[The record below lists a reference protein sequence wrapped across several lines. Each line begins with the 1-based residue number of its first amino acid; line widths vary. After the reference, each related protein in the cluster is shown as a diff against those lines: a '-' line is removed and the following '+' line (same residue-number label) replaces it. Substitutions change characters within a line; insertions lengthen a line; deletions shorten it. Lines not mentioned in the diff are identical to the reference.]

1 MIRKRL
7 TRERKWGF
15 QNYPYHQT
23 RIESDIFTGWA
34 ALIYLTDG
42 ENVYWDFKKAGKVPV
57 AGEGMCWLTLLPDN
71 RHRAITA
78 KFTKE
83 RNVSCWYIDVIEDVI
98 VHEDGVLG
106 FVDKYLDV
114 VATTAGDVTVVDQ
127 DELDDAYQSG
137 ELSTEQYEAAIEEGK
152 SIVRELCTDLNAT
165 EEWCTEILHMVEEK
179 VQTNFTLF
187 LDVDDVLNVY
197 HPDDCFQNI
206 IPEALDL
213 FAGLVK
219 RTRAKV
225 VVISDWRFGSDG
237 YVTGKEQQRSNW
249 KNLVNVLEG
258 KNVPVAD
265 MISFGCCDCLRADEI
280 TAYLNC
286 HQEIRNYA
294 VLDACVADDYSSD
307 SEVKKHLVLVDAQK
321 GLQSEDAV
329 KTCEIMN
336 RITNPPL
343 LLFQG

>member
-42 ENVYWDFKKAGKVPV
+42 EKIYWDFKKAGKVPV

-106 FVDKYLDV
+106 FIDKYLDV
-114 VATTAGDVTVVDQ
+114 VATTVGDVTVVDR

-152 SIVRELCTDLNAT
+152 SIVRELCADLNAT
-165 EEWCTEILHMVEEK
+165 EKWCTEILHMVEEK

-187 LDVDDVLNVY
+187 LDVDRVLNVY
-197 HPDDCFQNI
+197 HHDNSFQKFN
-206 IPEALDL
+206 PEALDL
-213 FAGLVK
+213 LAGLVK

-225 VVISDWRFGSDG
+225 VVISDWRFGRP
-237 YVTGKEQQRSNW
+237 E
-249 KNLVNVLEG
+249 
-258 KNVPVAD
+258 
-265 MISFGCCDCLRADEI
+265 EI
-280 TAYLNC
+280 KSYLNC

-294 VLDACVADDYSSD
+294 ILDACIADDYSSD
-307 SEVKKHLVLVDAQK
+307 SEVKEHLVPVDAQK
-321 GLQSEDAV
+321 GLQSEDVV
-329 KTCEIMN
+329 KICEIMN
-336 RITNPPL
+336 HITNPPVL
-343 LLFQG
+343 LYHG